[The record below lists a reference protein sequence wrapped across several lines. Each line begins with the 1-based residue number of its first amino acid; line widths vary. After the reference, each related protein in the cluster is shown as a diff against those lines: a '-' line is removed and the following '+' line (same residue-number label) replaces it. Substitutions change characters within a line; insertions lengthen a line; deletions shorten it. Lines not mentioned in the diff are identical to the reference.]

1 MRSWLCVCF
10 FAGVFVCVFLSLF
23 HCVCF
28 FICVLLSWLY
38 SLHVHL
44 VCHKSEIKNPVYF
57 YPGVFHFILLCS
69 VLAPSDSSSFCLLSA
84 CPFVSL
90 WSLVLL
96 SFFIFSRVF
105 LVCSYPG
112 VFLSSTRCSHCFNKV
127 RCLCFLVDGPHAQLC
142 LFVRWGWCAIVKPGS
157 WGFLGSD
164 VFSFVNPGSWGF
176 VGSGILVRGL
186 YEMVWAHCH
195 TRAHGSCPD
204 SSQKKA
210 RVLIPK
216 RAPGICH

>member
-1 MRSWLCVCF
+1 M
-10 FAGVFVCVFLSLF
+10 
-23 HCVCF
+23 
-28 FICVLLSWLY
+28 
-38 SLHVHL
+38 
-44 VCHKSEIKNPVYF
+44 KNPVYF
-57 YPGVFHFILLCS
+57 YPGAFHFILLCS
-69 VLAPSDSSSFCLLSA
+69 VLAPLDSSSFCLLSA

-90 WSLVLL
+90 SSLVLL

-112 VFLSSTRCSHCFNKV
+112 VFLFSTWCFYCFNKV
-127 RCLCFLVDGPHAQLC
+127 RCLCFLVDGPHAQMC

-176 VGSGILVRGL
+176 VGSEILVRGL
-186 YEMVWAHCH
+186 YEMLRARCH

-210 RVLIPK
+210 RVLIPM
-216 RAPGICH
+216 RAPGICHWLLLTWLLLVLWNIEDMWWMRLDESLRGLIWTIYIQFSISNASGNS